1 MKTNNRMIRI
11 NDEIKKEVSE
21 IIRSELKD
29 PRIGIIT
36 SVLKTETTNDLKYCK
51 IFISILGDDEK
62 KKETL
67 EGLKNASGFIRK
79 QVAERINLR
88 NTPELKFILDDSLE
102 YSFKISKII
111 DDINNS
117 DNNKDN
123 NTNDWFLI

>member
-36 SVLKTETTNDLKYCK
+36 SVIKVETTNDLKYCK
-51 IFISILGDDEK
+51 IYVSILGDDEK
-62 KKETL
+62 KDETMV
-67 EGLKNASGFIRK
+67 GLKNASGFIRK
-79 QVAERINLR
+79 QIANRINLR
-88 NTPELKFILDDSLE
+88 NTPELKFVLDNSLE

-111 DDINNS
+111 NDINKNS
-117 DNNKDN
+117 NSNS
-123 NTNDWFLI
+123 NDSLDANE